1 MKIRDYMIISVL
13 PLFLAA
19 CQTDKIPVPEK
30 NTDNTEQTDDTDQP
44 EDEPEDK
51 PVNEELLLGL
61 DATLKNMVES
71 RKGGYQRMAV
81 G

>member
-30 NTDNTEQTDDTDQP
+30 NTDNTE
-44 EDEPEDK
+44 
-51 PVNEELLLGL
+51 
-61 DATLKNMVES
+61 
-71 RKGGYQRMAV
+71 
-81 G
+81 